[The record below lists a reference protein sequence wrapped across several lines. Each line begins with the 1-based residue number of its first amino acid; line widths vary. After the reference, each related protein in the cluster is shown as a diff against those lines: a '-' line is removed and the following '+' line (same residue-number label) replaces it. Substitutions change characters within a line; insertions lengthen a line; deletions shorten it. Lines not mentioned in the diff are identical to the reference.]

1 MTVTVLHKDVVGS
14 TFLSAQFETKR
25 NRATR
30 KLIVKFSHAD
40 GETEEDLDTLIT
52 ELTTF
57 SGTDSPLG
65 PKFNAGVD
73 GEQDVI
79 VHPSNN
85 NLALQT
91 VEVAKIGPERF
102 LVTAQF
108 FVIEGNAGFDTAINV
123 MSMRV
128 SSEAKRVYPDV
139 PLTCEGGRS
148 LIQYSLTTHV
158 PCIKIRLPFY
168 LKSNPIDDV
177 LGYVGGLNC
186 IPTAYG
192 GVTFG
197 SGTLRFDGA
206 YMDEMGGLVSEGGSV
221 FRYKGYYEFTARNDG
236 FIEDHYICD
245 DKGFVVGM
253 QHSPTINDGACH
265 ASTDFPQ

>member
-14 TFLSAQFETKR
+14 TFLSAQFESKR

-40 GETEEDLDTLIT
+40 GETEEDLDQLIT

-57 SGTDSPLG
+57 SGTASLLG

-108 FVIEGNAGFDTAINV
+108 FVIEGNAGFDAAPNV

-139 PLTCEGGRS
+139 PATCEGGKA

-158 PCIKIRLPFY
+158 PCVKIRLPFY
-168 LKSNPIDDV
+168 SKTNPIANT
-177 LGYVGGLNC
+177 LAYVGGVNC
-186 IPTAYG
+186 NSETYG

-197 SGTLRFDGA
+197 SGTLRYDGA
-206 YMDEMGGLVSEGGSV
+206 YMDEYGGLISDGGNT
-221 FRYKGYYEFTARNDG
+221 FKYKGYYEFTARNDG
-236 FIEDHYICD
+236 FIEEHYVCD
-245 DKGFVVGM
+245 DKGNVFGM
-253 QHSPTINDGACH
+253 QHSPTIIGSCH
-265 ASTDFPQ
+265 DSTKFPQ